1 MFFKITTAAIDYIK
15 IENVTFKQVEK
26 LTVKL
31 LFNLKLNKRE
41 EKWRSTTLPRDRLN
55 KWTGQNKIRTVQI
68 FFAV

>member
-55 KWTGQNKIRTVQI
+55 KWTRQNKIRTVQI
-68 FFAV
+68 FFTV

>member
-1 MFFKITTAAIDYIK
+1 MLFKITTAAIDYIK

-41 EKWRSTTLPRDRLN
+41 EKWRSTALPRDRIN
-55 KWTGQNKIRTVQI
+55 K
-68 FFAV
+68 

>member
-1 MFFKITTAAIDYIK
+1 MRFKIITAAINYIK

-41 EKWRSTTLPRDRLN
+41 GKWRSTALPRDKLN
-55 KWTGQNKIRTVQI
+55 K
-68 FFAV
+68 